1 MEHENG
7 VDRRTFM
14 SAVAKVVGSGM
25 LLTSVDLNEAK
36 AAEDNGWTVGQIMDM
51 FMKEVPGAPFSQTV
65 DTLKA
70 GNRDIRVTGIVTTM
84 FSTVDVIRKAIAL
97 KANFI
102 IAHEPT
108 FYNHLDETGWLS
120 GDPVYEYKASLL
132 KDNNIAVWRNHDYV
146 HRLREDGVRA
156 GVVSRLGLQRFVGS
170 NPNVFNIQPTSLKAL
185 IADVKEKLG
194 ISTVRY
200 IGELSASCKKVL
212 LMPGASGGR
221 NQISAIRREKPD
233 VVLCGEISEW
243 ETAEYIRD
251 ARSKGDDLSL
261 AVLGHIASEEPGSEF
276 LAGWLRENVKGVPV
290 THVPAGNSLMFV

>member
-36 AAEDNGWTVGQIMDM
+36 AAEDNGWTVGQIMDL

-120 GDPVYEYKASLL
+120 
-132 KDNNIAVWRNHDYV
+132 
-146 HRLREDGVRA
+146 
-156 GVVSRLGLQRFVGS
+156 
-170 NPNVFNIQPTSLKAL
+170 
-185 IADVKEKLG
+185 
-194 ISTVRY
+194 
-200 IGELSASCKKVL
+200 
-212 LMPGASGGR
+212 
-221 NQISAIRREKPD
+221 
-233 VVLCGEISEW
+233 
-243 ETAEYIRD
+243 
-251 ARSKGDDLSL
+251 
-261 AVLGHIASEEPGSEF
+261 
-276 LAGWLRENVKGVPV
+276 
-290 THVPAGNSLMFV
+290 

>member
-1 MEHENG
+1 MKLLH
-7 VDRRTFM
+7 
-14 SAVAKVVGSGM
+14 VVGARPNFPKLAPVYRVVFSRGLSLIVVHTGQHYDESLSG
-25 LLTSVDLNEAK
+25 SFFSDLGIPAPDVNLEVGSK
-36 AAEDNGWTVGQIMDM
+36 GHAA
-51 FMKEVPGAPFSQTV
+51 QT
-65 DTLKA
+65 A
-70 GNRDIRVTGIVTTM
+70 HTM
-84 FSTVDVIRKAIAL
+84 ERIEPVL
-97 KANFI
+97 

-108 FYNHLDETGWLS
+108 FYNHLDETGWLA
-120 GDPVYEYKASLL
+120 GDPVYEYKVSLL

-156 GVVSRLGLQRFVGS
+156 GVVSRLGWQRFVGS

-194 ISTVRY
+194 INTVRY
-200 IGELSASCKKVL
+200 IGELFTSCKKVL
-212 LMPGASGGR
+212 LLPGAAGGR